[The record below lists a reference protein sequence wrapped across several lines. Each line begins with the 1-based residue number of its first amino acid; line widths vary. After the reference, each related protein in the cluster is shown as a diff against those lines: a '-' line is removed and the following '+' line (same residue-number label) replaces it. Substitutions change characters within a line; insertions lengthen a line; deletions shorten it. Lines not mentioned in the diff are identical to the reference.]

1 MGIVLLGSILSALMM
16 VLTLLYTHWFYN
28 RKLRIKDEQINAL
41 QESLTDLK
49 EKMKDKERR
58 NAFRISL
65 HEQKCTFEFID
76 FGDKLLEPLKHRK
89 GEGKIRY
96 ISRTGLQMICD
107 YDLPVRKQ
115 ISLQLYFVLQN
126 EEFSF
131 KGKIVR
137 KVEQLNNIVYG
148 IEFIEVNDKEQQR
161 LHLLIQQMEIERR
174 KKTKDLIVGGL
185 ERTGV

>member
-1 MGIVLLGSILSALMM
+1 
-16 VLTLLYTHWFYN
+16 
-28 RKLRIKDEQINAL
+28 
-41 QESLTDLK
+41 
-49 EKMKDKERR
+49 
-58 NAFRISL
+58 
-65 HEQKCTFEFID
+65 
-76 FGDKLLEPLKHRK
+76 
-89 GEGKIRY
+89 
-96 ISRTGLQMICD
+96 MICD